1 MQMTPRPPGT
11 ILPPASKLYL
21 ASCVLATVALVGVLG
36 LGLLSALL
44 SGLLVYNLV
53 HLTAPL
59 LGRLGVSGRLATPLA
74 LALLALVFL
83 LLIAAAIFG
92 GASQLTGGSESFVT
106 LLKRMAEIID
116 AGRVHLPDWALSYV
130 PSDIQEFEALAA
142 RLLREHAGQLQ
153 LFGRDV
159 GILLVHVIV
168 GMVIGGLIALG
179 HSASSRE
186 VGPLASALVERAG
199 TLSKAFHNIVF
210 SQIRISALNTLLTTI
225 YLVVVLPSFGI
236 NLPFIRTMIAVTFIV
251 GLLPVIGNIISNTV
265 IVIVTLSVSFLAAI
279 GSLVFLIAIH
289 KLEYF
294 VNAKIIGSRINACAW
309 ELLLAMVVMEAGFG
323 IPGLIAAPIYYAYM
337 KDELKMRG
345 LI

>member
-1 MQMTPRPPGT
+1 MTSPPSAT
-11 ILPPASKLYL
+11 KLSSASNFYL
-21 ASCVLATVALVGVLG
+21 ASCLLALVALIGILA
-36 LGLLSALL
+36 LGLLSSLL

-59 LGRLGVSGRLATPLA
+59 LARLGVSSRLAMAVA
-74 LALLALVFL
+74 LALLALVFS

-92 GASQLTGGSESFVT
+92 GVSQLTGGSENIVT

-130 PSDIQEFEALAA
+130 PSDIQQLEALAA

-153 LFGRDV
+153 LLGRDV
-159 GILLVHVIV
+159 GILLVHIIV
-168 GMVIGGLIALG
+168 GMVIGGLIALSS
-179 HSASSRE
+179 SAPSRE
-186 VGPLASALVERAG
+186 LGPLASALADRVG
-199 TLSKAFHNIVF
+199 ILSKAFRNIVF
-210 SQIRISALNTLLTTI
+210 SQIRISALNTVLTSI
-225 YLVVVLPSFGI
+225 YLLVVLPSFGV
-236 NLPFIRTMIAVTFIV
+236 NLPFIRTMIAVTFIA

-265 IVIVTLSVSFLAAI
+265 IVIVTLSISFIAAI
-279 GSLVFLIAIH
+279 GSLVFLIVIH

-294 VNAKIIGSRINACAW
+294 VNAKIIGSRIDARAW

-323 IPGLIAAPIYYAYM
+323 VPGLIAAPIYYAYM

>member
-1 MQMTPRPPGT
+1 MTSRPPVT
-11 ILPPASKLYL
+11 ELPPASNLYL
-21 ASCVLATVALVGVLG
+21 ASCLLALTTLVGVLG

-59 LGRLGVSGRLATPLA
+59 LGRLGVSGRLTTALA
-74 LALLALVFL
+74 LALLALVFS
-83 LLIAAAIFG
+83 LLIAAAVFG
-92 GASQLTGGSESFVT
+92 GASQLTGGSESIVT

-130 PSDIQEFEALAA
+130 PADIEQLEALVA

-159 GILLVHVIV
+159 GILLVHIIV
-168 GMVIGGLIALG
+168 GMVIGGLIALSP
-179 HSASSRE
+179 SAPSRE
-186 VGPLASALVERAG
+186 LRPLASALADRVDI
-199 TLSKAFHNIVF
+199 LSKAFRNIVF
-210 SQIRISALNTLLTTI
+210 SQIRISALNTLLTSI
-225 YLVVVLPSFGI
+225 YLLVVLPSFGV
-236 NLPFIRTMIAVTFIV
+236 NLPFIRTMIAVTFV
-251 GLLPVIGNIISNTV
+251 AGLLPVIGNIISNTV
-265 IVIVTLSVSFLAAI
+265 IVIVTLSISFTAAI
-279 GSLVFLIAIH
+279 GSLVFLVLIH

-294 VNAKIIGSRINACAW
+294 VNAKIIGSRIHARAW

-323 IPGLIAAPIYYAYM
+323 VPGLIAAPIYYAYM
-337 KDELKMRG
+337 KDELKIRG